1 MDCGYGEE
9 GCYRHVDVVHRQGL
23 DVALL
28 VTVCN
33 ESHDSG
39 VVQKKISS
47 RIVELCDVDIGC
59 MAHFVMSDT
68 APAAR
73 KLPKLYEDA
82 VPVDCSMYVLNLCL
96 VYGLG
101 MRENVK
107 TCHVVNPVPNL
118 LQKQRQMC
126 TPGGPFPKGAKLQ
139 AYGLP
144 ELSAMV
150 NCDTRV
156 ASTVTLFQKSI
167 LNYPE
172 FKAYFQRCETYDDPT
187 IFARLSNED
196 WQTMAQCEA
205 VTHMR

>member
-1 MDCGYGEE
+1 
-9 GCYRHVDVVHRQGL
+9 RKRQ
-23 DVALL
+23 D
-28 VTVCN
+28 
-33 ESHDSG
+33 
-39 VVQKKISS
+39 
-47 RIVELCDVDIGC
+47 
-59 MAHFVMSDT
+59 
-68 APAAR
+68 
-73 KLPKLYEDA
+73 LPRGQ
-82 VPVDCSMYVLNLCL
+82 P
-96 VYGLG
+96 
-101 MRENVK
+101 
-107 TCHVVNPVPNL
+107 
-118 LQKQRQMC
+118 
-126 TPGGPFPKGAKLQ
+126 GAKFVTEAAADVYARRSISQRRKAGEANNYFKTPQHVERLLRVQQ